1 MTVENREGGGLRAAL
16 ELPRVSADAPEGV
29 CVTASSLRWPL
40 LALLGLLVAAAIA
53 FLATRA
59 VNTDIGISSEPPTAG
74 RALSPAPPKPPRQRP
89 AATTTSAS
97 PPATTVTIPAPAGDD
112 RGEAGDD

>member
-1 MTVENREGGGLRAAL
+1 
-16 ELPRVSADAPEGV
+16 VSA
-29 CVTASSLRWPL
+29 SFLRWPL

-74 RALSPAPPKPPRQRP
+74 RALSPAPAKRVRPRP
-89 AATTTSAS
+89 TTTPTTTTTA
-97 PPATTVTIPAPAGDD
+97 PPVTTVTVPAPGGGGGGESGDD
-112 RGEAGDD
+112 